1 MARSLHFQYPKRGIR
16 GANALY
22 EGFTMKSYGQLGFAA
37 LALGALITLGGTA
50 PASATTIDFEL
61 TVDGCSSGCGL
72 TDYGTVEVSDIAGGG
87 VHVDVS
93 LKDNVNFL
101 INALYFS
108 IDGSPN
114 LTISNINSPFA
125 AGDVTG
131 NATPDN
137 FTIGQFGW
145 FDYTIACT
153 AFNATTNPDGCGPG
167 ASHSNH
173 GPLDFDIT
181 NTSITTADFISGT
194 GNPHGTGADTNIF
207 FVADIASFTDIGTL
221 TGKVGAGPGVIVE
234 CVPGVDCVSVPE
246 PVSISLFGAGLA
258 GAAVLRRRRKKTA

>member
-1 MARSLHFQYPKRGIR
+1 
-16 GANALY
+16 
-22 EGFTMKSYGQLGFAA
+22 MKSYGQMGFAA

-61 TVDGCSSGCGL
+61 TVDGCSS
-72 TDYGTVEVSDIAGGG
+72 AGGG

-108 IDGSPN
+108 LDGSPN

-145 FDYTIACT
+145 FDY
-153 AFNATTNPDGCGPG
+153 
-167 ASHSNH
+167 
-173 GPLDFDIT
+173 
-181 NTSITTADFISGT
+181 
-194 GNPHGTGADTNIF
+194 
-207 FVADIASFTDIGTL
+207 
-221 TGKVGAGPGVIVE
+221 
-234 CVPGVDCVSVPE
+234 
-246 PVSISLFGAGLA
+246 
-258 GAAVLRRRRKKTA
+258 